1 MNFTTIT
8 INREQRD
15 GLYELVRNHLGS
27 VGDLFDALERE
38 KDFAKAEQLGL
49 ELAEDLR
56 LLKDLGWGEDDG
68 RDGVELTMPPFD
80 LMELLDRLRGEAGL
94 VLSGGETAPRTSRRP
109 GVSGRASM
117 PVRSC
122 WPISIRGREASR
134 HEHGEE
140 KQESG
145 LEDK

>member
-1 MNFTTIT
+1 MNAITIT

-49 ELAEDLR
+49 ELEEDLR
-56 LLKDLGWGEDDG
+56 LMKDLGWGEDDG

-94 VLSGGETAPRTSRRP
+94 VLSGGEDSSEDVETTRRFRQGFETCQKLLADLDPRK
-109 GVSGRASM
+109 G
-117 PVRSC
+117 
-122 WPISIRGREASR
+122 
-134 HEHGEE
+134 GE
-140 KQESG
+140 SA
-145 LEDK
+145 

>member
-1 MNFTTIT
+1 VNAITIT

-49 ELAEDLR
+49 ELEEDLR
-56 LLKDLGWGEDDG
+56 LMKDLGWGEDDG

-94 VLSGGETAPRTSRRP
+94 VLSGGEDSSEDVETTRRFRQGFETCQKLLADLDPRK
-109 GVSGRASM
+109 G
-117 PVRSC
+117 
-122 WPISIRGREASR
+122 
-134 HEHGEE
+134 GE
-140 KQESG
+140 SA
-145 LEDK
+145 

>member
-1 MNFTTIT
+1 MNATIT

-49 ELAEDLR
+49 ELEEDLR
-56 LLKDLGWGEDDG
+56 LMKDLGWGEDDG

-94 VLSGGETAPRTSRRP
+94 ILSGGEDSPEDIETTRRFRQGFEACQKLLADLDPRKGGGS
-109 GVSGRASM
+109 A
-117 PVRSC
+117 
-122 WPISIRGREASR
+122 
-134 HEHGEE
+134 
-140 KQESG
+140 
-145 LEDK
+145 